1 MYCTSIMWVLNLIL
15 NHSIRLFD
23 FWITSS
29 LFPGIAHISNGFGIT
44 MVHTDNISASG
55 GLKIRKKVHNNVPQI
70 LWSGLFWFHNESPW
84 YSKGYA
90 KSNDA
95 GNAGWELDVN
105 GTRCDH
111 HIANHIT
118 FKYNESFV
126 SFKNVHYNAHYDTNY
141 DANHYANHGANHDDI
156 FSRSLEQNLLSWN

>member
-1 MYCTSIMWVLNLIL
+1 
-15 NHSIRLFD
+15 
-23 FWITSS
+23 
-29 LFPGIAHISNGFGIT
+29 

-70 LWSGLFWFHNESPW
+70 LWPGLFWFHNESPW

-141 DANHYANHGANHDDI
+141 DANHGANHDSNHDETSDDANYDTNYDANHYANHGANHDDI